1 MSEIVKEVVT
11 SANPVTGIIS
21 GITSLGGQ
29 WLQGKQKI
37 GEAKI
42 AFKVAQ
48 FQAKAKAIETVQG
61 RTFDLDEL
69 SVKEAA
75 KTYWDEF
82 LCVIYLYPF
91 IYTVM
96 VYPLVQAGGWV
107 NPEVMWEAI
116 NHTPDWYKYGVAL
129 IGVRY
134 LGFRNLLRNL
144 IEAWRAKGGSVIQS
158 PSKIV

>member
-1 MSEIVKEVVT
+1 MSFFGSLIE
-11 SANPVTGIIS
+11 PVAQ
-21 GITSLGGQ
+21 LGGQ

-75 KTYWDEF
+75 KTYWDEA
-82 LCVIYLYPF
+82 LCIVYLAPF

-96 VYPLVQAGGWV
+96 IHPFHAAGGWV
-107 NPEVMWEAI
+107 HPSEMWDAI

-144 IEAWRAKGGSVIQS
+144 IEAWRAKSGGVVSQSTSRSV
-158 PSKIV
+158 